1 MHAVWWRTTTLWKSF
16 LRPASSCRDEEERG
30 WGFSGYKVTHT
41 RMLGGKFAS
50 SLFLPSHRDDGN
62 VCILSLKN
70 STIFTARATFVLLPA
85 FSSSFS
91 VCRRRHGVRE
101 LFPHAS
107 PSNTTKHSRVAAARR
122 KSFRACTI
130 YCNISTFWVIANRP
144 RSAGMPS
151 SKGWTRVL
159 GGKVGANRSR
169 YDAFLTLDCIL
180 NFLLSRR
187 EASVL
192 FMYFLN
198 VVKIWEVHLRW

>member
-1 MHAVWWRTTTLWKSF
+1 MCERSASSCVLVMHAVWWRTTTLWKSF
-16 LRPASSCRDEEERG
+16 LRPASSCRNEEERG

-101 LFPHAS
+101 LSHMLPLPIP
-107 PSNTTKHSRVAAARR
+107 PSIVELLLR
-122 KSFRACTI
+122 
-130 YCNISTFWVIANRP
+130 
-144 RSAGMPS
+144 
-151 SKGWTRVL
+151 
-159 GGKVGANRSR
+159 GGK
-169 YDAFLTLDCIL
+169 AFERVQFT
-180 NFLLSRR
+180 
-187 EASVL
+187 AT
-192 FMYFLN
+192 
-198 VVKIWEVHLRW
+198 